1 MDSTDRSAYAR
12 AMSTTGPQA
21 HSAAAVIVA
30 AGRGTRAGG
39 DVPKQWQLLAG
50 RPVVSHTLD
59 AFRGHP
65 AIGEIVLVTHPDDA
79 TRLAMLDLG
88 DVRVVTG
95 GADRAAS
102 VCAGL
107 DAVKNSAH
115 VLIHDVARPLV
126 AQTVIDAVLAALQ
139 TLPGAAPALPVT
151 DALWTG
157 AAGRVTGTRDR
168 TGLYRAQTPQ
178 GFALEAIR
186 AAHAA
191 HTGGAADDVEVA
203 RAHGLEVAIVP
214 GDEDN
219 IKITVPG
226 DFDRAERL
234 LWGRDGH

>member
-126 AQTVIDAVLAALQ
+126 AQTVSDAVLGALQ

-191 HTGGAADDVEVA
+191 HKGGAADDVEVA
-203 RAHGLEVAIVP
+203 RAHGMEVAIVP

-219 IKITVPG
+219 LKITMPG
-226 DFDRAERL
+226 DFARADRILR
-234 LWGRDGH
+234 GRDGH